1 MEELNGSRLANL
13 TNETLNSPPRCSGL
27 WPSKTVEIATYL
39 SLMTSSLTGN
49 VLLVAVFYRNKT
61 LRTAVHY
68 FIVNMAISDLIIP
81 VVSLPLRIKKI
92 YHDGLWLVDG
102 VLATVL
108 CKLTWIAEPV
118 STGVS
123 ILLMIVIAVDRFRAV
138 LFSMKSCLFS
148 QIKRRLIIAAT
159 WLVSVALNSHIL
171 YATKVVPRD
180 TGPYC
185 TFQWEPASHTRKV
198 SLINLVQFVFLT
210 SVSAIALTVLY
221 SSNIISLNRQKKQS
235 SLGKSND

>member
-1 MEELNGSRLANL
+1 
-13 TNETLNSPPRCSGL
+13 
-27 WPSKTVEIATYL
+27 
-39 SLMTSSLTGN
+39 MTSSLTGN

-123 ILLMIVIAVDRFRAV
+123 ILIMIVIAVDRFRAV
-138 LFSMKSCLFS
+138 LFSMKFCLFS

-159 WLVSVALNSHIL
+159 WLVSVALN
-171 YATKVVPRD
+171 
-180 TGPYC
+180 
-185 TFQWEPASHTRKV
+185 
-198 SLINLVQFVFLT
+198 
-210 SVSAIALTVLY
+210 
-221 SSNIISLNRQKKQS
+221 
-235 SLGKSND
+235 KSYPLCNKGCPS